1 LIRASEV
8 VDMPDVKDRID
19 DRFGEEPQAVLTEDE
34 ARGGETGHNVRY
46 VLGYGTAAIVILFLI
61 LLSIYIAQ

>member
-1 LIRASEV
+1 
-8 VDMPDVKDRID
+8 MPDAKNRID
-19 DRFGEEPQAVLTEDE
+19 DRLGDDEPQAVLTEDE

-46 VLGYGTAAIVILFLI
+46 VLGYGTAAIVIVFLI